1 MVVDPGGE
9 WEEGRVGGVVV
20 VGGDGCR
27 PRGVGGGERKASA
40 PERGLGRRKE
50 LETWHSVVSAALWP
64 LHDVGLWP

>member
-1 MVVDPGGE
+1 MVADP
-9 WEEGRVGGVVV
+9 EELGVGRGRVE
-20 VGGDGCR
+20 
-27 PRGVGGGERKASA
+27 GGERKASA

>member
-1 MVVDPGGE
+1 MVADP
-9 WEEGRVGGVVV
+9 EEL
-20 VGGDGCR
+20 
-27 PRGVGGGERKASA
+27 GVGRGEGGERKASA